1 MFGPIKLSDAI
12 RFFEAK
18 GVSRTCPSC
27 GHETCDLIDEARAD
41 VHFALPGFKFDGYD
55 SGQADMMLGL
65 FVLACEECGF
75 VRLYHRS
82 VIAAWIER
90 NPYSG
95 AERHVAPSTQQHSD
109 RPQIV

>member
-18 GVSRTCPSC
+18 GVSRICPSC

-55 SGQADMMLGL
+55 SGQADMMLGF

-90 NPYSG
+90 NPYSS
-95 AERHVAPSTQQHSD
+95 AERYVPSTQRHGE
-109 RPQIV
+109 RPQIL

>member
-18 GVSRTCPSC
+18 GVSRKCRSC
-27 GHETCDLIDEARAD
+27 GQEACDLIDEARAG
-41 VHFALPGFKFDGYD
+41 VHFALPGFKFGGYD
-55 SGQADMMLGL
+55 SGHMMLGL

-82 VIAAWIER
+82 VIAAWIKR
-90 NPYSG
+90 NPYSS
-95 AERHVAPSTQQHSD
+95 AERYVAPPTQQHGD

>member
-1 MFGPIKLSDAI
+1 MFGPIKLSDPI

-18 GVSRTCPSC
+18 GVSRKCPSC

-41 VHFALPGFKFDGYD
+41 VHFALPGFKFGGYD
-55 SGQADMMLGL
+55 IGRADIMLGL

-90 NPYSG
+90 NPYS
-95 AERHVAPSTQQHSD
+95 STE
-109 RPQIV
+109 I

>member
-1 MFGPIKLSDAI
+1 M
-12 RFFEAK
+12 
-18 GVSRTCPSC
+18 
-27 GHETCDLIDEARAD
+27 IDEARAD

-82 VIAAWIER
+82 VIAACYPHPRFGMSNKIER
-90 NPYSG
+90 YNKAQAYNHDGTDISK
-95 AERHVAPSTQQHSD
+95 SIS
-109 RPQIV
+109 